1 MLSFACDYSEGAH
14 ERILQRLL
22 ETNREQTSGYGED
35 PYTESAKEK
44 IQKAAGKPGADVFFL
59 LGGTQ
64 TNRIVISAVLAPYQG
79 VIAADSGHISVHE
92 SGAVENAG
100 HKVLTLPG
108 EDGKLRA
115 SDVRELLESF
125 YGDENREH
133 MVYPGM
139 VYISYPT
146 ESGTLY
152 SRKELE
158 DLHAVC
164 REYGIPLYVDGA
176 RLGYGIMSPGSD
188 VTLPVLADCCDIFY
202 IGGTK
207 NGALFGEAVVFPGGD
222 MPAHFFTMVKQQ
234 GALLA
239 KGRILGLQF
248 DTLFTDNLY
257 FEIAKNAVD
266 RAGELR
272 EILVRKG
279 YELGIPTVSNQI
291 FVILEDSRLEELKK
305 KVAVSFW
312 CRMGGGRTMVR
323 FATSWATTK
332 EQVRAL
338 EEIL

>member
-1 MLSFACDYSEGAH
+1 MLSFECDYSEGAH

-35 PYTESAKEK
+35 PYTASAKEK
-44 IQKAAGKPGADVFFL
+44 IRKAAGKPGADVFFL

-108 EDGKLRA
+108 VDGKLRA
-115 SDVRELLESF
+115 SDVRDLLESF
-125 YGDENREH
+125 CGDENREH

-139 VYISYPT
+139 VYISFPT

-176 RLGYGIMSPGSD
+176 RLGYGIMSPGCD

-207 NGALFGEAVVFPGGD
+207 NGALFGEAVVFPRGD

-239 KGRILGLQF
+239 KGRILGIQF

-279 YELGIPTVSNQI
+279 YEPGIPTVSNQI

-305 KVAVSFW
+305 QVAVSFW